1 MDSLALTK
9 SLEDYLEMIHML
21 QKEGG
26 KVRVKDMSDA
36 LSVKMPSVVKA
47 ITLLKEQDLV
57 VQEPYGDIELT
68 PVGEKVAKKI
78 LARHLLLREFLI
90 NLGVSTKIANEDACL
105 MEHILSP
112 ETLDCIEEFNQNVK
126 TNLK

>member
-1 MDSLALTK
+1 
-9 SLEDYLEMIHML
+9 
-21 QKEGG
+21 
-26 KVRVKDMSDA
+26 MSTA

-47 ITLLKEQDLV
+47 ITLLKEQNLV

-68 PVGEKVAKKI
+68 PVGEKMAKKI

-90 NLGVSTKIANEDACL
+90 NLGVSKKIANEDACL

-112 ETLDCIEEFNQNVK
+112 ETLERIEEFNQNFK
-126 TNLK
+126 INLK